1 MFKRFVVL
9 LPLFALAFAA
19 GTLFVFW
26 TNPLGDDGY
35 FKKSFNNHYGVYA
48 LVIPDSLSFAGEQV
62 PMQAWDIRE
71 RMDRELLVNTY
82 WQSNTLLYLKRAN
95 RWFPVIEPILAAQGV
110 PNDFKY
116 LALIESGFMNVVS
129 PAGAAGYWQL
139 MERTA
144 RELGLEVNE
153 KIDERFHLEKA
164 TVAACRFLLD
174 AYRRFGSW
182 TLAAAAYN
190 MGNAGINRQLETQK
204 VKNYYDLHLNE
215 ETSRY
220 LFRLLA
226 VKHIFSDPKASGF
239 HLRQKD
245 LYQPLEFRTI
255 AVDTTITSLPD
266 FALNHGTSFKMLR
279 LLNPW
284 MRSTEL
290 PNPPR
295 KVYEIKLPV

>member
-1 MFKRFVVL
+1 MFKRLVIVL
-9 LPLFALAFAA
+9 SLSALAFTA

-26 TNPLGDDGY
+26 TNPSCDDGY
-35 FKKSFNNHYGVYA
+35 FKESFNSHYGVYA
-48 LVIPDSLSFAGEQV
+48 LVIPDSLSFAGEQA
-62 PMQAWDIRE
+62 PMSAWDIRE
-71 RMDRELLVNTY
+71 RFDRELLVNTY

-95 RWFPVIEPILAAQGV
+95 RWFPVIEPILAAHGV
-110 PNDFKY
+110 PDDFKY

-144 RELGLEVNE
+144 RELGLEVNAQV
-153 KIDERFHLEKA
+153 DERFHVEKA
-164 TVAACRFLLD
+164 TVAACQYLLD
-174 AYRRFGSW
+174 SYRRFGSW

-226 VKHIFSDPKASGF
+226 VKHIFADPKASGF

-245 LYQPLEFRTI
+245 LYQPQEFRTI
-255 AVDTTITSLPD
+255 AVDTTITSLSD
-266 FALNHGTSFKMLR
+266 FAISHGTNYKMLR

-284 MRSTEL
+284 LRSTEL
-290 PNPPR
+290 PNRLR